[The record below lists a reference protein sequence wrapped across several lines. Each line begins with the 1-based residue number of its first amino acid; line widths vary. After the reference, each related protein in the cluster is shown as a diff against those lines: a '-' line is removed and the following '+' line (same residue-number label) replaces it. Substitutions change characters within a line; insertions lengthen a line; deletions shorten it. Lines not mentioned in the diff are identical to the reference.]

1 MTRTREF
8 LAEGP
13 APEHTADANARAG
26 SFVAGLTARGY
37 RAVVLAR
44 DLRPGE
50 FCIVQAEGGRGF
62 LVEFVRAHGEP
73 EPAASVPEDAAL

>member
-1 MTRTREF
+1 MILRREF
-8 LAEGP
+8 LAAGP
-13 APEHTADANARAG
+13 ARADVDHANALAG

-37 RAVVLAR
+37 SAVVLAR

-50 FCIVQAEGGRGF
+50 FVVLQVEGGRGF
-62 LVEFVRAHGEP
+62 VVEYRPALGEP